1 MTHLRTQEEQKTYRA
16 LFAQQSRDEKRAFLG
31 QTTLADD
38 DNKDET
44 SNGSDDISPS
54 LVLNILL
61 SIVMCAVATFQ
72 ITKWWAGGNDG
83 VRVLMSL
90 ATGIAVGIAEVGVYA
105 GYLRKVGEAKVKERR
120 KRERKV
126 VVAEYRGDGKGVD
139 AMGRNVDVD
148 VDIASSGK
156 RDAVLGDKVEAER
169 IEIWGKGVNG
179 GMRRRIK
186 DKWEKERNK

>member
-1 MTHLRTQEEQKTYRA
+1 
-16 LFAQQSRDEKRAFLG
+16 
-31 QTTLADD
+31 
-38 DNKDET
+38 
-44 SNGSDDISPS
+44 
-54 LVLNILL
+54 
-61 SIVMCAVATFQ
+61 
-72 ITKWWAGGNDG
+72 
-83 VRVLMSL
+83 MSL

-139 AMGRNVDVD
+139 AMGRDVDVD